1 MAVKC
6 QLHLPASGELQ
17 VTLRG
22 RLRLPAL
29 LAVSFR
35 SLEVLT
41 TASIRMDPSG
51 PMFLQEDTAIREVGG
66 NIKEPSKPVCF
77 DLDQACVLLPAQVQ
91 VKHKKNTKKR
101 KCLEEKGKLVNK

>member
-1 MAVKC
+1 MEVKC
-6 QLHLPASGELQ
+6 QLHLPASGQLQ

-41 TASIRMDPSG
+41 TASVRMDPSS
-51 PMFLQEDTAIREVGG
+51 PTFLREDAAVREVGG
-66 NIKEPSKPVCF
+66 IIKGLSQPLCF
-77 DLDQACVLLPAQVQ
+77 DLDPTCVYARCYQC
-91 VKHKKNTKKR
+91 R
-101 KCLEEKGKLVNK
+101 YR

>member
-1 MAVKC
+1 MVNVSSSFFHLQNSSNSASVAVKC

-41 TASIRMDPSG
+41 TASIRMDPSS
-51 PMFLQEDTAIREVGG
+51 PMFLQEDTATREV
-66 NIKEPSKPVCF
+66 
-77 DLDQACVLLPAQVQ
+77 
-91 VKHKKNTKKR
+91 
-101 KCLEEKGKLVNK
+101 